1 MISIDLKDSIDA
13 GKKEYLWAKNR
24 MPLLNKIV
32 KKYSKNQVLDDF
44 RLGMCLHITKET
56 AVLAKSLAEAGAKI
70 SLCAANPLS
79 SKKDVINYLQ
89 YIDSSINIHTNK
101 QDDIGSF
108 YNNMDK
114 VLDAKPQIVTDDGAE
129 LHKKAVFRK
138 QSLVGGTEE
147 TTSGVN
153 RLRVLSNDGLL
164 IYPVIAVNE
173 SIMKQML
180 DNRYGTGQSTLEGII
195 NTTGIILASKRIV
208 VCGYGWVGKGVA
220 RCARG
225 MGAKVTITEVEPL
238 QALQAFFDGYEVSDL
253 KDLLSSNDIF
263 ITCTGQINV
272 IGREHFNDLKDGAI
286 LCNAGHF
293 DVEIDVKYLDRIDPH
308 HYEPKPNVTCY
319 YISEGIRK
327 KRIYVI
333 TKGRVVN
340 LVGAEGN
347 SSEVMDISFSNQFL
361 AIVYLSKTADRL
373 SNKVYKPPQKLDS
386 KLARLALTAYGIR
399 IDKLTSDQIDYLK
412 KINE

>member
-1 MISIDLKDSIDA
+1 MISTDLKDSIDL
-13 GKKEYLWAKNR
+13 GKRECLWAKNR
-24 MPLLNKIV
+24 MPLLSKIV
-32 KKYSKNQVLDDF
+32 KKYSKNQVLNGF
-44 RLGMCLHITKET
+44 NLGMCLHITKET
-56 AVLAKSLAEAGAKI
+56 AVLAMGLARVGAKI

-79 SKKDVINYLQ
+79 SKKDVINYLL
-89 YIDSSINIHTNK
+89 YIDSNINIHTNE
-101 QDDIGSF
+101 QDDISSF
-108 YNNMDK
+108 YNNMEK

-129 LHKKAVFRK
+129 LHKKAIFRK
-138 QSLVGGTEE
+138 LRLVGGTEE

-153 RLRVLSNDGLL
+153 RLRALSNDGLL
-164 IYPVIAVNE
+164 SYPVIAVNE

-195 NTTGIILASKRIV
+195 NTTGMILASKRIV

-253 KDLLSSNDIF
+253 KNLLSCNDIF
-263 ITCTGQINV
+263 ITCTGQKNV
-272 IGREHFNDLKDGAI
+272 IGREHFSDLKDGAI

-293 DVEIDVKYLDRIDPH
+293 DVEIDVKYLNRIDPH

-319 YISEGIRK
+319 YIDELTRK

-340 LVGAEGN
+340 LVGSAGN
-347 SSEVMDISFSNQFL
+347 SPEVMDISFSNQFL
-361 AIVYLSKTADRL
+361 AILYLSKKAGKLT
-373 SNKVYKPPQKLDS
+373 NKVYKPPQNLDS
-386 KLARLALTAYGIR
+386 KLARLSLSAYGVR
-399 IDKLTSDQIDYLK
+399 IDKLTTDQIDYLK
-412 KINE
+412 K